1 VAVLRFGDKHSKL
14 KFEIKMKIH
23 KIKFLFITNNP
34 EIAQFAVSQGV
45 DRIFVDLEILGKV
58 ERQGHLNTVIS
69 RHAPEDISLLR
80 PLLPRG
86 ALLVRLNPVNP
97 NTEMEVEDAIKRG
110 ADVLMLPMFR
120 GAAEVRRF
128 CQAVDSRVKVCLL
141 VETVDAMKNLAECV
155 EVPGVDEV
163 HIGLNDLHLEL
174 GCRFMFEPLVSG
186 HVERMT
192 ETIRK
197 AGIPFGIGGLA
208 RVGEGMLAAEV
219 LLSEHARLG
228 STGAILSRTF
238 HRQAGSVEEIQA
250 QMNFAH
256 EVQKLR
262 TAYEASCLSTTE
274 ELNLKRELVKAVV
287 ADIAAKQPNR
297 QQQDRHVL

>member
-1 VAVLRFGDKHSKL
+1 
-14 KFEIKMKIH
+14 MKTSNF
-23 KIKFLFITNNP
+23 KFLFITNKP
-34 EIAQFAVSQGV
+34 DIAAFVLSQGA

-69 RHAPEDISLLR
+69 RHSPEDISLLR

-86 ALLVRLNPVNP
+86 SLLVRLNPVNK
-97 NTEMEVEDAIKRG
+97 NTEIEVDDAIQRG
-110 ADVLMLPMFR
+110 AGVLMLPMFR
-120 GAAEVRRF
+120 GADEVRRF
-128 CQAVDSRVKVCLL
+128 CKAVNSRAKVCLL
-141 VETVDAMKNLAECV
+141 VETVAAMENLAECV

-163 HIGLNDLHLEL
+163 HIGLNDLHLEM

-192 ETIRK
+192 ETLKK

-208 RVGEGMLAAEV
+208 RLGEGMLPAEM

-228 STGAILSRTF
+228 STCAILSRTF

-250 QMNFAH
+250 QMNFEE

-262 TAYEASCLSTTE
+262 MAYAASCVSTIE
-274 ELNLKRELVKAVV
+274 ELNLKHELVKKVV

-297 QQQDRHVL
+297 KQ

>member
-1 VAVLRFGDKHSKL
+1 
-14 KFEIKMKIH
+14 MKNF
-23 KIKFLFITNNP
+23 KFLFITNKP
-34 EIAQFAVSQGV
+34 EIAKFVINNGV
-45 DRIFVDLEILGKV
+45 DRVFVDLEILGKV

-86 ALLVRLNPVNP
+86 SLLVRLNPVNP
-97 NTEMEVEDAIKRG
+97 NTEMEIKEAIKRG

-120 GAAEVRRF
+120 GADEVRRF
-128 CQAVDSRVKVCLL
+128 CKAVNSRAKVCLL
-141 VETVDAMKNLAECV
+141 VETVAAMENLAECV

-163 HIGLNDLHLEL
+163 HIGLNDLHLEM

-192 ETIRK
+192 ETLQK

-208 RVGEGMLAAEV
+208 RVGEGMLPAEM

-228 STGAILSRTF
+228 STCAILSRTF
-238 HRQAGSVEEIQA
+238 HRQASSVEEIQA
-250 QMNFAH
+250 QMNFED

-262 TAYEASCLSTTE
+262 MAYAASCVSTID
-274 ELNLKRELVKAVV
+274 ELNLKHELVKKVV

-297 QQQDRHVL
+297 KQ

>member
-1 VAVLRFGDKHSKL
+1 MFDMKHPELRL
-14 KFEIKMKIH
+14 
-23 KIKFLFITNNP
+23 LFITANI
-34 EIAQFAVSQGV
+34 EVASFVIKHGV
-45 DRIFVDLEILGKV
+45 DRIFVDLEILGKF

-69 RHAPEDISLLR
+69 RHSFEDISSLR
-80 PLLPRG
+80 PFLPNG
-86 ALLVRLNPVNP
+86 SLLVRLNPVNI
-97 NTEMEVEDAIKRG
+97 NTEVEVEDAIQRG

-120 GAAEVRRF
+120 GVSEVRRF
-128 CQAVDSRVKVCLL
+128 CQAVNSRAKVCLL
-141 VETVDAMKNLAECV
+141 VETVDAMKNLAKCV

-163 HIGLNDLHLEL
+163 HIGLNDLHLEM

-186 HVERMT
+186 HVERMA

-208 RVGEGMLAAEV
+208 RVGEGTLPSEM

-250 QMNFAH
+250 QMNFAD

-262 TAYEASCLSTTE
+262 IAYAASCGSTIE
-274 ELNLKRELVKAVV
+274 ELNLQHEIVKAFVTN
-287 ADIAAKQPNR
+287 IAAKLPNR
-297 QQQDRHVL
+297 KQHKPHVL

>member
-1 VAVLRFGDKHSKL
+1 M
-14 KFEIKMKIH
+14 KFPKFN
-23 KIKFLFITNNP
+23 FLFITNKP
-34 EIAQFAVSQGV
+34 DVAVYVISQGA

-69 RHAPEDISLLR
+69 RHSPEDISLLR

-86 ALLVRLNPVNP
+86 ALLVRLNPVNI
-97 NTEMEVEDAIKRG
+97 NTEIEVDDAIQRG
-110 ADVLMLPMFR
+110 ADVLMLPMFHS
-120 GAAEVRRF
+120 AEDVRRF
-128 CQAVDSRVKVCLL
+128 CKAVNSRAKICLL
-141 VETVDAMKNLAECV
+141 VETVAAMENLAECV

-163 HIGLNDLHLEL
+163 HIGLNDLHLEM
-174 GCRFMFEPLVSG
+174 GCRFMFEPMVSG

-192 ETIRK
+192 ETLKK

-208 RVGEGMLAAEV
+208 RVGEGMLPAEM

-228 STGAILSRTF
+228 STCAILSRTF

-250 QMNFAH
+250 QMNFED

-262 TAYEASCLSTTE
+262 MAYAASCVSTID
-274 ELNLKRELVKAVV
+274 ELNLKHELVKKVV

-297 QQQDRHVL
+297 KQ

>member
-1 VAVLRFGDKHSKL
+1 MKSSK
-14 KFEIKMKIH
+14 FT
-23 KIKFLFITNNP
+23 FLFITNKP
-34 EIAQFAVSQGV
+34 DIATFVLSQGA

-69 RHAPEDISLLR
+69 RHSPEDISLLR

-86 ALLVRLNPVNP
+86 SLLVRLNPVNK
-97 NTEMEVEDAIKRG
+97 NTEIEVDDAIQRG

-120 GAAEVRRF
+120 GADEVRRF
-128 CQAVDSRVKVCLL
+128 CKAVNSRAKVCLL
-141 VETVDAMKNLAECV
+141 VETVAAMENLAECV

-163 HIGLNDLHLEL
+163 HIGLNDLHLEM

-192 ETIRK
+192 ETLKK
-197 AGIPFGIGGLA
+197 AAIPFGIGGVA
-208 RVGEGMLAAEV
+208 RVGEGMLPAEM

-228 STGAILSRTF
+228 STCAIISRTF
-238 HRQAGSVEEIQA
+238 HRQASSVEEIQA
-250 QMNFAH
+250 QMNFAF

-262 TAYEASCLSTTE
+262 IAYAASCASTID
-274 ELNLKRELVKAVV
+274 ELILKHELVKKVV
-287 ADIAAKQPNR
+287 ADIAAKQPDR
-297 QQQDRHVL
+297 KQQEQRDL

>member
-1 VAVLRFGDKHSKL
+1 MQIKSSK
-14 KFEIKMKIH
+14 F
-23 KIKFLFITNNP
+23 KFLFITNKP
-34 EIAQFAVSQGV
+34 DIAVYVISQGA

-69 RHAPEDISLLR
+69 RHSAEDISLLR

-86 ALLVRLNPVNP
+86 ALLVRLNPVNI
-97 NTEMEVEDAIKRG
+97 NTEIEVDDAIQRG

-120 GAAEVRRF
+120 CADEVRRF
-128 CQAVDSRVKVCLL
+128 CKAVSSRAKVCLL
-141 VETVDAMKNLAECV
+141 VETVEGMENLDECV
-155 EVPGVDEV
+155 AVPGVDEA
-163 HIGLNDLHLEL
+163 HIGLNDLHLEM

-192 ETIRK
+192 ETLKK

-208 RVGEGMLAAEV
+208 RVGEGMLPAEM

-228 STGAILSRTF
+228 STCAILSRTF
-238 HRQAGSVEEIQA
+238 HRQAGSVEEIEA
-250 QMNFAH
+250 QMNFED

-262 TAYEASCLSTTE
+262 MAYTASCASTIDA
-274 ELNLKRELVKAVV
+274 LNLQHELMKKIVT
-287 ADIAAKQPNR
+287 DIAAKPNR
-297 QQQDRHVL
+297 KQQEQRDL